1 MARVFE
7 QLNFYDIFGYL
18 IPGAVVVGCALLLV
32 DATFP
37 DTTSDLGGVS
47 GVELTGLLF
56 LAYLVGHIV
65 QAVARRIE
73 PPLNAIMWG
82 GWPSEA
88 LLRPDDKRFTTEF
101 KIALRKLVA
110 DRYAIP
116 DKASAGDVF
125 AICYSYVIQN
135 GIRRRVEAFLGL
147 SGLSRGWWSPAPSL
161 RCSWRAAQGPTSFM
175 DSLPRTSRFTPV
187 ALQRRLWRR

>member
-18 IPGAVVVGCALLLV
+18 MPGAVVVGCALLLV

-37 DTTSDLGGVS
+37 DATSDLSAAS
-47 GVELTGLLF
+47 GAELTGLLF

-101 KIALRKLVA
+101 DVHYVNLDNIDKISSTPTFMKRMDLRIW
-110 DRYAIP
+110 RSFP
-116 DKASAGDVF
+116 M
-125 AICYSYVIQN
+125 
-135 GIRRRVEAFLGL
+135 
-147 SGLSRGWWSPAPSL
+147 PSL
-161 RCSWRAAQGPTSFM
+161 DERLDTLRVSF
-175 DSLPRTSRFTPV
+175 
-187 ALQRRLWRR
+187 ALGYFHFD